1 MIRLARVRRWWMAA
15 PPLALDGLI
24 AIALTALA
32 LTQAAPSADHR
43 LPLAV
48 CVMTLS
54 LLGRRRWPFATFALV
69 GAGLAWALWLGSPW
83 PNGLAALAIAVLILA
98 TYSMSTHTGAWPLSL
113 GLTIA
118 AVVLSGPWQGPVPV
132 SGRLLPVLILG
143 SAWLVGFVLRRRQ
156 LHVALWQGRVA
167 RLERE
172 QEHAR
177 AAALAA
183 ERARIARELHDV
195 VSHSV
200 SVMVIQ
206 AGAARQ
212 VLARDPI
219 RAAGVLGTVEAAGRE
234 ALGELRRLLGVL
246 SDEHEAPR
254 APQPGMAGLGGL
266 IERVREAGL
275 PVTLRVEGVA
285 RALPAGLI

>member
-1 MIRLARVRRWWMAA
+1 
-15 PPLALDGLI
+15 
-24 AIALTALA
+24 
-32 LTQAAPSADHR
+32 
-43 LPLAV
+43 
-48 CVMTLS
+48 
-54 LLGRRRWPFATFALV
+54 
-69 GAGLAWALWLGSPW
+69 
-83 PNGLAALAIAVLILA
+83 
-98 TYSMSTHTGAWPLSL
+98 
-113 GLTIA
+113 
-118 AVVLSGPWQGPVPV
+118 VPV
-132 SGRLLPVLILG
+132 SGRLLPVLVLG

-156 LHVALWQGRVA
+156 RHVVVWQGRVA

-172 QEHAR
+172 HEDAR

-212 VLARDPI
+212 VLARDPA
-219 RAAGVLGTVEAAGRE
+219 RAASVLGTVEAAGRE

-246 SDEHEAPR
+246 GDQPEAPR
-254 APQPGMAGLGGL
+254 APQPGIAQLGCL
-266 IERVREAGL
+266 IERVRAAGL

-285 RALPAGLI
+285 RALPAGVDLAAYRVCQEALTNALKHADRAPTEVVVRYAERELTLRVRDQGRLAPASADIAPGYGLVGMRERVALYGGTLHAGATAERGYEVRALLPLELPPG